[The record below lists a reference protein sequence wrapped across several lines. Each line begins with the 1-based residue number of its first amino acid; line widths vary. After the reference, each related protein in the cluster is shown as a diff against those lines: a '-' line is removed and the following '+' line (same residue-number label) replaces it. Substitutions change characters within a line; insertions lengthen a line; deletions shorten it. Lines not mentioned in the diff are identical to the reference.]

1 MTGGD
6 SLYVLAGDAPAGV
19 LSRRPTRPR
28 GTSFV
33 YGAHALP
40 EARVSLTMPVRPES
54 WDMEYGL
61 HPIFEMNLPEG
72 LLRDW
77 LFKLFSKTMVG
88 VDAMDD
94 FRLLQLTGHSQLGRL
109 RFTTYED
116 VPPVI
121 SKTPPA
127 MEWKELVSAYSATG
141 AEELFE
147 HLLRTYAVHSG
158 LSGVQPKVLV
168 PVAQAREGL
177 LSGRPDRATFQDAT
191 HIVKAWREF
200 PELATNEYLC
210 LTAARDAGLPVCK
223 ATLSEDGRLLVVD
236 RFDLVSGDDA
246 NTEMGKGYLG
256 FEDFCV
262 LQGKQGARKYV
273 GSYEKAA
280 ETMGR
285 FVAPTLSTSALA
297 CFFDSL
303 AFSIAI
309 RNGDAH
315 LKNFG
320 VLYAKPLHDAVMPA
334 PIYDV
339 VTTTVYLPGDQMAL
353 TLDGSK
359 KWPDAKRLLNFGVT
373 RCGLSPARAKQSLD
387 RIASAL
393 HATIPEIERH
403 MQDRPG
409 FKAVGGGML
418 AAWREGAARLRA

>member
-1 MTGGD
+1 MTVRE
-6 SLYVLAGDAPAGV
+6 SLHVLAGDTPAGV
-19 LSRRPTRPR
+19 LSRRLTRPR

-40 EARVSLTMPVRPES
+40 EAQVSLTMPVRPES
-54 WDMEYGL
+54 WDMDHGL
-61 HPIFEMNLPEG
+61 HPVFEMNLPEG

-77 LFKLFSKTMVG
+77 LIKLFSKALEGGEV
-88 VDAMDD
+88 DD
-94 FRLLQLTGHSQLGRL
+94 FRLLQLTGHAQLGRL
-109 RFTTYED
+109 RFATHEA

-121 SKTPPA
+121 SKTPPV
-127 MEWKELVSAYSATG
+127 MDWKELVSAHGATG

-168 PVAQAREGL
+168 PVAQARERL
-177 LSGRPDRATFQDAT
+177 LSGRPDRATIQDAT
-191 HIVKAWREF
+191 HIVKAWREL

-210 LTAARDAGLPVCK
+210 LTAAREAGLPVCQ

-236 RFDLVSGDDA
+236 RFDLASGDDA
-246 NTEMGKGYLG
+246 DTEGGGSYLG

-280 ETMGR
+280 QTMGR
-285 FVAPTLSTSALA
+285 FVAPALSTSALA
-297 CFFDSL
+297 YFFDSL

-320 VLYAKPLHDAVMPA
+320 VLYARPIHDAVVPA
-334 PIYDV
+334 PVYDV
-339 VTTTVYLPGDQMAL
+339 VTTTAYLPGDQMAL

-359 KWPDAKRLLNFGVT
+359 KWPDAKRLLTFGVT
-373 RCGLSPARAKQSLD
+373 RCGLSPARAKQSLE

-403 MQDRPG
+403 MRDRLG
-409 FKAVGGGML
+409 FKAVGAAML
-418 AAWREGAARLRA
+418 AAWREGVAGLRG